1 MTTSA
6 TMIADSISPNGHRLC
21 TIQCTLWRPL
31 LAELN
36 TYRDFSRNGAS
47 SRARSVKKTLEEVRE
62 APARPSEF
70 RREQRGMSGGEQ
82 LTDVQLHMAQDIW
95 QNAAES
101 ALIHAEALVSLGVHK
116 STVNRL
122 IEPFMW
128 HTHVI
133 TATNWDNFLEQR
145 LALLEDGT
153 PAADPDMYK
162 LALAVKAALDGSTP
176 TQLDYG
182 QWHMPYIQQRDI
194 ILAQRYVDTDMD
206 TSEVLRRVSV
216 ARCAGTSY
224 LTQDKKNRD
233 LGDDLRIFGN
243 LRGANPPHWSPF
255 EHVARPVS
263 YRSMVPAR
271 RFNLTGW
278 ASLRWFL
285 ENDIPI
291 Y

>member
-1 MTTSA
+1 
-6 TMIADSISPNGHRLC
+6 MIADSISPNGHRLC

-47 SRARSVKKTLEEVRE
+47 SRARSVKKTLQEVLE
-62 APARPSEF
+62 NGAGPSEF
-70 RREQRGMSGGEQ
+70 RRERRGMSGGEV
-82 LTDVQLHMAQDIW
+82 LTGQERNL
-95 QNAAES
+95 
-101 ALIHAEALVSLGVHK
+101 AEAIWHGARLDALHRAQALVDMGVHK
-116 STVNRL
+116 SIVNRL

-133 TATNWDNFLEQR
+133 TATNWDNFIEQR

-162 LALAVKAALDGSTP
+162 LALAVKEALDNSTP
-176 TQLDYG
+176 TPLEYG
-182 QWHMPYIQQRDI
+182 QWHMPYIQQRDVL
-194 ILAQRYVDTDMD
+194 LAQRFVDHNMD
-206 TSEVLRRVSV
+206 KDEVLRRVSV

-224 LTQDKKNRD
+224 LTQGKEHRD
-233 LGDDLRIFGN
+233 LADDLRIFGS

-255 EHVARPVS
+255 EHIARPVS
-263 YRSMVPAR
+263 YRGMVPAR

-285 ENDIPI
+285 ENDIPVDRT
-291 Y
+291 